1 MYFTPWL
8 KHRSFQVILSSLGLV
23 FILFTFL
30 AAGSFQMT
38 NDHPQEGLD
47 PRIVKIMNGTPY
59 RHGEWGLLEVDPSTG
74 HTVNSFG
81 PADRFFEPGSTA
93 KLITVSAT
101 LDDLGF
107 DHHLTTP
114 VYGIGSK
121 NQHAFNGNLVL
132 VARGDLTMGG
142 RTKPDGTVDFTSVD
156 HTYANSVPGAT
167 LTPQNPLA
175 GINQIAQQINAS
187 GITHLNG
194 DVVID
199 DRLFQPDPNFP
210 VIPDPMIIN
219 DNLID
224 VVLTPGHVGGAPASV
239 TWRPQV
245 APYHLIEQVTTV
257 AAGQPNTVEVQTFPD
272 GRVLVTGNLPV
283 DAGQIVRVGTI
294 LDPSSFARTA
304 LIEALERAGVS
315 VNAPSTGPN
324 PTDKL
329 PSNGSYSGDPQV
341 AAYVSPPFR
350 EYAKLILKVS
360 HNMGANLNVCL
371 MAVKAGSTNCDDGFP
386 VIAAFLDRVHVDRDQ
401 IALADGQ
408 GGNPVDRLT
417 PQVVTEMLR
426 YWLGQPEATTFRLML
441 PILGVDGSLASFCT
455 NCPAKGKV
463 FAKTGTVAL
472 PDLLNNRL
480 TLGWALAGYIQVKPG
495 RYYVYDLVVN
505 GSVVQDFNGVLGVAT
520 DAANISAIL
529 QEDAAA

>member
-1 MYFTPWL
+1 MYYTPWF
-8 KHRSFQVILSSLGLV
+8 KRRSFQVVLSLLGLV
-23 FILFTFL
+23 LVFFTFM
-30 AAGSFQMT
+30 AAGSFQVSNEPT
-38 NDHPQEGLD
+38 QGGLD
-47 PRIVKIMNGTPY
+47 PRIVKIMNAPPY
-59 RHGEWGLLEVDPSTG
+59 RHAEWGLLEVDPSTG
-74 HTVNSFG
+74 RTVNSVG
-81 PADRFFEPGSTA
+81 PAERFFEPGSTA
-93 KLITVSAT
+93 KLISVSAT

-114 VYGIGSK
+114 VFALGHK
-121 NQHAFNGNLVL
+121 NQHTFNGNLVL

-142 RTKPDGTVDFTSVD
+142 RTKPDGTVDFTSID
-156 HTYANSVPGAT
+156 HTYANGVPGAT
-167 LTPQNPLA
+167 LTPEDPLA
-175 GINQIAQQINAS
+175 GLNQIAQQIQAS

-199 DRLFQPDPNFP
+199 DRLFQPDQNFP

-224 VVLTPGHVGGAPASV
+224 VVLTPGHIGGAPASV
-239 TWRPQV
+239 AWRPQV
-245 APYHLIEQVTTV
+245 APYHLIDQVTTV

-272 GRVLVTGNLPV
+272 GSILVTGNLPA
-283 DAGQIVRVGTI
+283 DAGKVVRVGTI
-294 LDPSSFARTA
+294 LDPSAFARTA
-304 LIEALERAGVS
+304 LIEALQRTGVS
-315 VNAPSTGPN
+315 VSATATGPD

-341 AAYVSPPFR
+341 AAYVSPPFS

-360 HNMGANLNVCL
+360 HNLGANLNVCL
-371 MAVKAGSTNCDDGFP
+371 MAVKAGSTDCDAGFP
-386 VIAAFLDRVHVDRDQ
+386 VIASFLDRVHVDRDQ

-417 PQVVTEMLR
+417 PQVVVEMLR

-441 PILGVDGSLASFCT
+441 PILGVDGSLASNCT

-463 FAKTGTVAL
+463 FAKTGTVL
-472 PDLLNNRL
+472 FPETLNNRF
-480 TLGWALAGYIQVKPG
+480 TLAWALAGYLEVKPG

-505 GSVVQDFNGVLGVAT
+505 GSVAQDFNGVIGVAN

-529 QEDAAA
+529 QEEAAA

>member
-8 KHRSFQVILSSLGLV
+8 KHRSFQVVLSSLGLV

-30 AAGSFQMT
+30 AAGSFQSSS
-38 NDHPQEGLD
+38 DHAQGGGLD

-74 HTVNSFG
+74 KTVNSFG
-81 PADRFFEPGSTA
+81 PPERFFEPGSTA

-107 DHHLTTP
+107 NYHLTTP
-114 VYGIGSK
+114 VFGLGSK
-121 NQHAFNGNLVL
+121 SQHTFNGNLVL
-132 VARGDLTMGG
+132 VAKGDLTMGG
-142 RTKPDGTVDFTSVD
+142 RTKPDGTVDFTSTD

-167 LTPQNPLA
+167 LTPENPLA
-175 GINQIAQQINAS
+175 GINQIAQQIHAS

-210 VIPDPMIIN
+210 AVPDPMIIN

-224 VVLTPGHVGGAPASV
+224 VVLTPVHVGSAPSV
-239 TWRPQV
+239 AWRPQV
-245 APYHLIEQVTTV
+245 APYHLIDQVTTV
-257 AAGQPNTVEVQTFPD
+257 AAGQPNTVAVQTFPD
-272 GRVLVTGNLPV
+272 GSILVTGNLPA
-283 DAGQIVRVGTI
+283 DAGQTVRVGAI
-294 LDPSSFARTA
+294 VDPSSFARTA
-304 LIEALERAGVS
+304 LIEALQRAGVS
-315 VNAPSTGPN
+315 MSATPTGPD
-324 PTDKL
+324 PTSKL
-329 PSNGSYSGDPQV
+329 PSNGSYSGDPRV

-371 MAVKAGSTNCDDGFP
+371 MAVKAGSTDCDAGFP

-408 GGNPVDRLT
+408 GGNPVDRVT
-417 PQVVTEMLR
+417 PLVMTEILR

-441 PILGVDGSLASFCT
+441 PILGVDGSLAEFCT

-495 RYYVYDLVVN
+495 KYYVYDLVVN
-505 GSVVQDFNGVLGVAT
+505 ESVVPDFNGVLGVAT